1 MNASFTIDD
10 QPHVLHEADS
20 LETQNTSYRC
30 SKVYMKEKG

>member
-20 LETQNTSYRC
+20 LLETQNTSYRC
-30 SKVYMKEKG
+30 SKVYI

>member
-20 LETQNTSYRC
+20 LETQNT
-30 SKVYMKEKG
+30 KVVTAAQKYI